1 MNDRLVYRKLKPG
14 SLVPYRRL
22 WSATVL
28 DQVVEGKAVIVG
40 DRTTLVYQAAKRCRR
55 YPHHEFYI
63 GRERLFSHPLVVY
76 YNRDNVRLLMKAW
89 ERREK
94 ESMGRL
100 HTIQFMVVNV
110 SLKKPESLDASDLPG
125 GPAGKLYLAD
135 TIAPPGYTWSSLD
148 DVSAYTP
155 RRSRLT
161 EAGVVLKWHAE
172 TVSSGGD
179 FSRCPRVDVGE
190 RDNLDFDNL
199 RSVFLL
205 LLAGHG
211 LATAV
216 LLAEAVLATLVRCC
230 GANAP
235 RNGTTVQ
242 HRHHARHRKGARTT
256 KRRPNAFLA
265 VYTGQDILLL
275 ESCQRKITA
284 PRHRQLKA
292 PSETISKGTSTIS
305 SSSSSRVGLVRTPF
319 GRGSADFIQV
329 MRRAAC
335 CLLVVL
341 YGHCVFDVVRSA
353 ECHPSTC
360 RLEDNCLCVDNRPPG
375 NLRAADTPQFVMI
388 TFDDAVN
395 EQNMDFYRE
404 LLAPGRRRNR
414 ANGCNVAATF
424 FVSAGYTDYSFVHEL
439 HSAGNEM
446 SLHSITL
453 DYLPLYP
460 YTLDFGLQDICENII
475 CPSGAYKGLWMVPL
489 NMFVRET
496 PSGDDSGGESSCVM
510 PDTCSPKPSTAS
522 DMFDFLRSNFERYY
536 KTNRAPFPVFIHQ
549 NWLWDPERKRG
560 FLSFVDWLLTKK
572 DVFLVTVEEV
582 VQFMKDPKPLGK
594 YSQKKCSRA
603 TRFQKCPKIYSCQFP
618 ESPIEETKELVGC
631 KPCPKKYPWIEDFT
645 VNKPG
650 NRAGPANPA
659 SQSYGAVFLVLLCPS
674 LVFCLCVATKL
685 SSHLFHG
692 TRWKASHI
700 S

>member
-1 MNDRLVYRKLKPG
+1 
-14 SLVPYRRL
+14 
-22 WSATVL
+22 
-28 DQVVEGKAVIVG
+28 
-40 DRTTLVYQAAKRCRR
+40 
-55 YPHHEFYI
+55 
-63 GRERLFSHPLVVY
+63 
-76 YNRDNVRLLMKAW
+76 
-89 ERREK
+89 
-94 ESMGRL
+94 
-100 HTIQFMVVNV
+100 
-110 SLKKPESLDASDLPG
+110 
-125 GPAGKLYLAD
+125 
-135 TIAPPGYTWSSLD
+135 
-148 DVSAYTP
+148 
-155 RRSRLT
+155 
-161 EAGVVLKWHAE
+161 
-172 TVSSGGD
+172 
-179 FSRCPRVDVGE
+179 
-190 RDNLDFDNL
+190 
-199 RSVFLL
+199 
-205 LLAGHG
+205 
-211 LATAV
+211 
-216 LLAEAVLATLVRCC
+216 
-230 GANAP
+230 
-235 RNGTTVQ
+235 
-242 HRHHARHRKGARTT
+242 
-256 KRRPNAFLA
+256 
-265 VYTGQDILLL
+265 
-275 ESCQRKITA
+275 
-284 PRHRQLKA
+284 
-292 PSETISKGTSTIS
+292 
-305 SSSSSRVGLVRTPF
+305 
-319 GRGSADFIQV
+319 

-404 LLAPGRRRNR
+404 LLAPGRLRNR

-439 HSAGNEM
+439 HSAGNEIA
-446 SLHSITL
+446 LHSITHRNNLTYWRTMDVAGWEAEFLGVRRLLRDYALIPERDMVGARAPFLEIGHGNAYNMMRKHGFLYDSSIVAKL

-560 FLSFVDWLLTKK
+560 FLSFIDWLLTKK

-645 VNKPG
+645 N
-650 NRAGPANPA
+650 
-659 SQSYGAVFLVLLCPS
+659 
-674 LVFCLCVATKL
+674 
-685 SSHLFHG
+685 
-692 TRWKASHI
+692 
-700 S
+700 